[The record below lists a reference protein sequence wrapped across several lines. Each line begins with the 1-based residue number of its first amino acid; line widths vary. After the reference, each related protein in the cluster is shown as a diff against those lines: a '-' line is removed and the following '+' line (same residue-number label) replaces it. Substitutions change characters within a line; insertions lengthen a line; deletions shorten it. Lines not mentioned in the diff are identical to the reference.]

1 MNESQEGREGT
12 SLHPV
17 ERKICL
23 RFHEVSFSYGNLKVL
38 DKVSFHIHQGEFI
51 ALAGPNG
58 SGKTTALKLILG
70 LEKPQG
76 GTIEL
81 FGPAGPAGDLVGYV
95 PQQAAGDRAF
105 PISVEEVVMMGR
117 LRPRSRRYRPEDRE
131 AAAAAMEELG
141 IAALARRP
149 YAALSGGQR
158 RRVLVARA
166 LAAKPGFLILD
177 EPTANMDKESEERL
191 FHTLKKLKGKT
202 TVLIVTHHMD
212 FVSPLTDRALCL
224 GGGEGGAGIV
234 QHPLA
239 APASGTPEA
248 GGPVPG
254 DPAPGEIVPADF
266 RVLHGESLPA
276 DRCYPGEDPG

>member
-1 MNESQEGREGT
+1 MAEQYRGRIMVLGAGVMQG
-12 SLHPV
+12 PA
-17 ERKICL
+17 L
-23 RFHEVSFSYGNLKVL
+23 R
-38 DKVSFHIHQGEFI
+38 IAGEMGLETVAVDADPEAPSI
-51 ALAGPNG
+51 PLAGRFERID
-58 SGKTTALKLILG
+58 LKD
-70 LEKPQG
+70 QG
-76 GTIEL
+76 
-81 FGPAGPAGDLVGYV
+81 
-95 PQQAAGDRAF
+95 
-105 PISVEEVVMMGR
+105 
-117 LRPRSRRYRPEDRE
+117 
-131 AAAAAMEELG
+131 G

-254 DPAPGEIVPADF
+254 DPVPGEIVPADF

-276 DRCYPGEDPG
+276 DRCYPGEDPR

>member
-1 MNESQEGREGT
+1 MNAGREGA

-23 RFHEVSFSYGNLKVL
+23 RFHEVSFSYGSLKVL
-38 DKVSFHIHQGEFI
+38 EKVSFHIHQGEFI

-76 GTIEL
+76 GAIEL
-81 FGPAGPAGDLVGYV
+81 FGPARSEGDPVGYV

-105 PISVEEVVMMGR
+105 PISVEEVVIMGR
-117 LRPRSRRYRPEDRE
+117 LRPRSRSYRREDRE
-131 AAAAAMEELG
+131 AAAEAMEELG
-141 IAALARRP
+141 IAPLARRP

-166 LAAKPGFLILD
+166 LAARPGFLILD
-177 EPTANMDKESEERL
+177 EPTANMDKESEDRL
-191 FHTLKKLKGKT
+191 FHTLKKLKGQT

-234 QHPLA
+234 RHPLA
-239 APASGTPEA
+239 APASGE
-248 GGPVPG
+248 PG
-254 DPAPGEIVPADF
+254 DF

-276 DRCYPGEDPG
+276 DRCYPGEDPR